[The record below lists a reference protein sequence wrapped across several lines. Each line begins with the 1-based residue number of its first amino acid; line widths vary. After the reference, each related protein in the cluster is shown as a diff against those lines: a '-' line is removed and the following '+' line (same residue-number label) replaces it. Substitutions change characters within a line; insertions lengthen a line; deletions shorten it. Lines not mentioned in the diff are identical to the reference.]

1 MPQLLIALAAGIAGF
16 ILARNFV
23 RRRLRF
29 VDSVHSPIAPL
40 IAGCVAAL
48 VAWPAVLLPM
58 VTLSTAHYCSGS
70 VLDWALPVV
79 PGPCGTAKDGVVS
92 LPEPYYCVVRNRPID
107 WITL

>member
-48 VAWPAVLLPM
+48 VAWPTVLLPM
-58 VTLSTAHYCSGS
+58 VTLSTALLFGIGTG
-70 VLDWALPVV
+70 L
-79 PGPCGTAKDGVVS
+79 GTASGARAVRDG
-92 LPEPYYCVVRNRPID
+92 ENRRRLAP
-107 WITL
+107 